1 MEKQINHDYGQT
13 DPDFIDQNTLIDGN
27 HIENEN
33 QFHNPLHTENKSEFG
48 ESDPD
53 YLEQNTLVDHDN
65 YARDEDPYESKGEF
79 IEQFKN
85 PENDS
90 NVENSSDQEEITNTD
105 ENLEE
110 ENKKESNPEP
120 ETFADDGYKID

>member
-1 MEKQINHDYGQT
+1 MENQINHDYGQT
-13 DPDFIDQNTLIDGN
+13 DPDFIDQNTLIDGH
-27 HIENEN
+27 HIENN
-33 QFHNPLHTENKSEFG
+33 DQFQKQLHTENKSEFG

-65 YARDEDPYESKGEF
+65 YARDEDPYEAKEEF

-85 PENDS
+85 PESDL
-90 NVENSSDQEEITNTD
+90 NVENKSDQEEITNTD